1 MAGRYYAST
10 QGSEELIIDILNKE
24 EVIANGSSY
33 QIDRIK
39 NGLYEVSVEGETH
52 RVLIVKREG
61 NTTRVMINGRL
72 CDVQT
77 ETEGEKLIKQLG
89 LDKVRKKKLKDL
101 KAPMP
106 GLVLKVMVEEGQQVA
121 KGDALLVL
129 EAMKME
135 NLIKAADDATIGGVS
150 INEGQAVEKGQLLIK
165 FN

>member
-10 QGSEELIIDILNKE
+10 KNSEELVIDILNKE
-24 EVIANGSSY
+24 EVIADGDRVR
-33 QIDRIK
+33 IERIK
-39 NGLYEVSVEGETH
+39 NGLYDVHSENGLH

-72 CDVQT
+72 CDVST
-77 ETEGEKLIKQLG
+77 VSEGEKLIEQLG
-89 LDKVRKKKLKDL
+89 LDKVKKKKLKDL

-106 GLVLKVMVEEGQQVA
+106 GLVLKVMVEEGQQVS

-150 INEGQAVEKGQLLIK
+150 INEGQAVDKGQLLIK